1 MANMNNGFIG
11 YQPTAPVVTP
21 QIAPQQPVMQQPV
34 IQNGGVLAVKSRD
47 EAFNF
52 PVAYGTS
59 VMFKLENQ
67 PFIFVK
73 TMGFSQL
80 EQPRFDTYKKV
91 EEGDEGNTNESEGS
105 KYDEIKSEISAIKE
119 QIDILNNKIN
129 NRSAIKPYKKNYDKG
144 GNK

>member
-21 QIAPQQPVMQQPV
+21 QMTPQQQVMQQPV
-34 IQNGGVLAVKSRD
+34 IQNGGVLAVKTRD

-73 TMGFSQL
+73 TVGFSQL

-91 EEGDEGNTNESEGS
+91 EEGEEENSNNSESS
-105 KYDEIKSEISAIKE
+105 KYDEIKDEISNLRE
-119 QIDILNNKIN
+119 QIDILKNKID
-129 NRSAIKPYKKNYDKG
+129 NRPFNKPYKKNYDKG